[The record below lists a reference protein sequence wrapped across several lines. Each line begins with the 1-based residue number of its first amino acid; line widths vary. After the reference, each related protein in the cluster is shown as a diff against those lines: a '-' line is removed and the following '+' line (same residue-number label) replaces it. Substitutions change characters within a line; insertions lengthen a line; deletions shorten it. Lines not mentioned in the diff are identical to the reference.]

1 MFKLDLDKAE
11 EPKIKFPA
19 STGSPKK
26 AREFQKYIYYC
37 FFDYAQVFDC
47 VNHNKMQKIL
57 QFSHSVGSDS
67 LWPHELQHAR
77 LPCPTGSCP
86 PPTPGVYP
94 NSSPLN
100 RICHLAI
107 WSSVI
112 PFSSCPQS
120 LSAWVFSNE
129 STLHMRW
136 PQYWIF
142 SFRISPSNEH
152 PGPIS
157 FRKNTLKQM
166 EIPDPLTCLLRN
178 LYAGQEAT
186 VLTGHGIMDW
196 FWIRKGVC
204 QGCILSPYLFNIYAE
219 YIMR

>member
-77 LPCPTGSCP
+77 LPCPTGVVLHQLLEFTQTQVHWIGYAIWPSDP
-86 PPTPGVYP
+86 L
-94 NSSPLN
+94 SSPSPPAPNPSQHESFPMSQLFTWGGHSIEFSAFASVLQTNTQDQSPLGRTLLN
-100 RICHLAI
+100 RWKYQTPLPASWEICMQ
-107 WSSVI
+107 V
-112 PFSSCPQS
+112 
-120 LSAWVFSNE
+120 
-129 STLHMRW
+129 
-136 PQYWIF
+136 
-142 SFRISPSNEH
+142 
-152 PGPIS
+152 
-157 FRKNTLKQM
+157 KKQ
-166 EIPDPLTCLLRN
+166 
-178 LYAGQEAT
+178 Q
-186 VLTGHGIMDW
+186 
-196 FWIRKGVC
+196 F
-204 QGCILSPYLFNIYAE
+204 
-219 YIMR
+219 